1 MTISPNKMKY
11 PALCVALI
19 AALALGVVTTPGI
32 AHHSHTA
39 TYDDSRGITLE
50 GPVTRIDWVNP
61 HAYLFIDV
69 EDSNGNVVNWALEFG
84 NILDPGTGRME
95 RRHDWARR
103 RRAGRSVAGPR
114 DRRSGLRQFGGC
126 GR

>member
-1 MTISPNKMKY
+1 M
-11 PALCVALI
+11 AVI

-84 NILDPGTGRME
+84 NILDLE
-95 RRHDWARR
+95 Q
-103 RRAGRSVAGPR
+103 AGWSDDTIGLGDVVRVEAAPVPR
-114 DRRSGLRQFGGC
+114 DRRPGLRQFGGC